1 MVYIYLVFYQ
11 EETWEGSVYSEHG
24 CLQCPLNKKC
34 IEVYHN
40 DRTAANHAAQEYFTE
55 TLGLSSD
62 EDNVGD
68 NQDDCSDGVLAYFFW
83 DASKHDNIDKH
94 TLSKRVYVEKHQMKI

>member
-1 MVYIYLVFYQ
+1 MVAIYLVFYQ
-11 EETWEGSVYSEHG
+11 EETWEGSIYSEHG
-24 CLQCPLNKKC
+24 LEYPLNKEC
-34 IEVYHN
+34 IGVYQN
-40 DRTAANHAAQEYFTE
+40 DQNAANHAAQEYFTE

-68 NQDDCSDGVLAYFFW
+68 DQDDCSDGVPASFFW
-83 DASKHDNIDKH
+83 DASQHDGIDKF